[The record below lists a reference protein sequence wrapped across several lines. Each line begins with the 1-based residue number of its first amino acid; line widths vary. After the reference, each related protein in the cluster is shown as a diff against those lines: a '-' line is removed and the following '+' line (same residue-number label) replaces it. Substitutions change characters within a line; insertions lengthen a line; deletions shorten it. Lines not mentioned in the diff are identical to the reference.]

1 MSEQIL
7 SVKQI
12 NQYIKASL
20 EQDPNLSEF
29 WVRGEISNY
38 TLHRSGHMYFSV
50 KEQGSVL
57 KAVMF
62 AGNTRSLRFIP
73 KDGTKVI
80 IRGNISVYE
89 PSGQY
94 QLVVR
99 EMQPDGI
106 GNLHLAY
113 EQLKE
118 KLREEGLFDEEI
130 KKSLPHFP
138 KTIGILTSPTGA
150 ALHDMMTTIKRRY
163 PIANILFY
171 PAQVQGES
179 APTSIIEGI
188 EAMNEHGVADVL
200 IVGRGGGSIEDLW
213 GFNDEG
219 VARAIFASAIPV
231 ISAVGHETDFTIAD
245 FVADMRAPTPTAAA
259 EIATPYTTSELLQNV
274 LYYEQKYKREL
285 INKVKR
291 QEEKWKQTHQ
301 ILQYFHPKKVHESN
315 VQQHDLLHEKLIHA
329 MKNQMEQKQKHYVLT
344 LTQLDGLSPL
354 KMMQRGFSSV
364 TKENESIKSVAQ
376 VSINDELN
384 IRLADGLV
392 MCTVKEMEKTEE
404 EWS

>member
-1 MSEQIL
+1 MSQPIY

-20 EQDPNLSEF
+20 EQDPNLAEF

-38 TLHRSGHMYFSV
+38 TLHRSGHMYFSI
-50 KEQGSVL
+50 KEQGSVM

-94 QLVVR
+94 QLIAR
-99 EMQPDGI
+99 EMQPDGV

-118 KLREEGLFDEEI
+118 KLREEGLFDESV
-130 KKSLPHFP
+130 KRTLPLFP
-138 KTIGILTSPTGA
+138 KTIGIITSPTGA
-150 ALHDMMTTIKRRY
+150 ALHDMVTTIKRRY
-163 PIANILFY
+163 PLANILFY
-171 PAQVQGES
+171 PVQVQGES
-179 APTSIIEGI
+179 APSSIMEGI
-188 EAMNEHGVADVL
+188 HAMNEYAKADVL

-219 VARAIFASAIPV
+219 VARAIFDSVIPV

-245 FVADMRAPTPTAAA
+245 FVADRRAPTPTAAA
-259 EIATPYTTSELLQNV
+259 EIATPYTTAELTQSV
-274 LYYEQKYKREL
+274 EHYAQSC
-285 INKVKR
+285 KR
-291 QEEKWKQTHQ
+291 QLLNTLKTQQEKWKRTHQ
-301 ILQYFHPKKVHESN
+301 TLQYFHPRKVHETN
-315 VQQHDLLHEKLIHA
+315 VQQHDLLREKLVRA
-329 MKNQMEQKQKHYVLT
+329 VQRQLEEKQQQYVLS
-344 LTQLDGLSPL
+344 LTKLDGLSPL
-354 KMMQRGFSSV
+354 NIMRKGFSAV
-364 TKENESIKSVAQ
+364 YKDKTIVKSVEQ
-376 VSINDELN
+376 VGVNDALTV
-384 IRLADGLV
+384 RLQDGLLTCRV
-392 MCTVKEMEKTEE
+392 QQVEKLEE
-404 EWS
+404 EL

>member
-1 MSEQIL
+1 MTQHIL

-12 NQYIKASL
+12 NSYIKASL
-20 EQDPNLSEF
+20 EQDPNLAEF

-38 TLHRSGHMYFSV
+38 TLHRSGHMYFSI

-62 AGNTRSLRFIP
+62 AGNTRSLRFLP

-118 KLREEGLFDEEI
+118 QLREEGLFDESV
-130 KKSLPHFP
+130 KQPLPRFP
-138 KTIGILTSPTGA
+138 KTIGIVTSPTGA
-150 ALHDMMTTIKRRY
+150 ALHDMVTTIKRRY
-163 PIANILFY
+163 PIANILFF

-179 APTSIIEGI
+179 APRSIVEGI
-188 EAMNEHGVADVL
+188 QTMNEYGKADVL

-213 GFNDEG
+213 GFNDES
-219 VARAIFASAIPV
+219 VARAIFASNIPV

-259 EIATPYTTSELLQNV
+259 EIATPYTVSELSQTVN
-274 LYYEQKYKREL
+274 YYQQTYKKTLVNTLKTQQERW
-285 INKVKR
+285 KR
-291 QEEKWKQTHQ
+291 THQ
-301 ILQYFHPKKVHESN
+301 TLQYFHPKKVHETN
-315 VQQHDLLHEKLIHA
+315 IQKHDLLHEKLLQA
-329 MKNQMEQKQKHYVLT
+329 MKNQLEEKQKQYLLT
-344 LTQLDGLSPL
+344 LTKLDGLSPL
-354 KMMQRGFSSV
+354 KIMSRGFSAV
-364 TKENESIKSVAQ
+364 YKEETLVKSVQ
-376 VSINDELN
+376 NVQPQDEIT
-384 IRLADGLV
+384 IRLQDGQV
-392 MCTVKEMEKTEE
+392 HCIVKEVEQTEE
-404 EWS
+404 ETV

>member
-1 MSEQIL
+1 MSQPIY

-20 EQDPNLSEF
+20 EQDPNLTEF

-50 KEQGSVL
+50 KEPGSVM

-62 AGNTRSLRFIP
+62 AGNTKSLRFLP

-94 QLVVR
+94 QLIAR
-99 EMQPDGI
+99 EMQPDGL

-118 KLREEGLFDEEI
+118 KLREEGLFDESAKRE
-130 KKSLPHFP
+130 LPTFP
-138 KTIGILTSPTGA
+138 KTIGLITSPTGA
-150 ALHDMMTTIKRRY
+150 VLHDMITTIKRRY
-163 PIANILFY
+163 PLATILIY
-171 PAQVQGES
+171 PAQVQGEN
-179 APTSIIEGI
+179 APSSVVEGI
-188 EAMNEHGVADVL
+188 RAMNEYAKADVL
-200 IVGRGGGSIEDLW
+200 IVGRGGGSMEDLW

-219 VARAIFASAIPV
+219 VARAIFDSMIPV

-259 EIATPYTTSELLQNV
+259 EMATPYTTAELLQNV
-274 LYYEQKYKREL
+274 EHYTQTYKRQL
-285 INKVKR
+285 TNALKT
-291 QEEKWKQTHQ
+291 QQEKWKRAHQT
-301 ILQYFHPKKVHESN
+301 LQYFHPKKVHETN
-315 VQQHDLLHEKLIHA
+315 VQQHDLLHEKLVRA
-329 MKNQMEQKQKHYVLT
+329 VQRQLEEKQRNYILSLT
-344 LTQLDGLSPL
+344 RLDGLSPL
-354 KMMQRGFSSV
+354 KIMRKGFSAV
-364 TKENESIKSVAQ
+364 YKGETIVKSVEQ
-376 VSINDELN
+376 VTVNDALTV
-384 IRLADGLV
+384 RLQDGLITCQV
-392 MCTVKEMEKTEE
+392 QQLEKTEE
-404 EWS
+404 EL